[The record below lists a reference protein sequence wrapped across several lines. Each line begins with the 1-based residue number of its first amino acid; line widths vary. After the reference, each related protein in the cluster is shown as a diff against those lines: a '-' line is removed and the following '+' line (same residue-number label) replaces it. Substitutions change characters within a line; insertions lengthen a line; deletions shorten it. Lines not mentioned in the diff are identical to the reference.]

1 MSRYRCRAL
10 KVAGWV
16 FSLRDPGFCSKQAGT
31 DAAVDDAADAADAD
45 ADRSLWEGGGA
56 ADSFR

>member
-31 DAAVDDAADAADAD
+31 DAAVDDAADAD